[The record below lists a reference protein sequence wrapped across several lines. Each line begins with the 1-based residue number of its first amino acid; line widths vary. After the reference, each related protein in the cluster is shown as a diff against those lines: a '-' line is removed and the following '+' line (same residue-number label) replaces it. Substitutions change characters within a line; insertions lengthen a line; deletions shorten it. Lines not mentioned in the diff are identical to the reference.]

1 MMTYTITID
10 QRAIEDIQKAINY
23 YDNQQVG
30 LGEYFESSL
39 NTHLE
44 TLAKNPIF
52 IIRYDNVRC
61 LPMKKFPYM
70 VHFTVDETKQIV
82 SIHAVFHTS
91 LDDIKWNK

>member
-10 QRAIEDIQKAINY
+10 HRAIEDIQKAIDY

-44 TLAKNPIF
+44 TLEKIPF
-52 IIRYDNVRC
+52 SQYVMTM
-61 LPMKKFPYM
+61 LG
-70 VHFTVDETKQIV
+70 V
-82 SIHAVFHTS
+82 SQ
-91 LDDIKWNK
+91 